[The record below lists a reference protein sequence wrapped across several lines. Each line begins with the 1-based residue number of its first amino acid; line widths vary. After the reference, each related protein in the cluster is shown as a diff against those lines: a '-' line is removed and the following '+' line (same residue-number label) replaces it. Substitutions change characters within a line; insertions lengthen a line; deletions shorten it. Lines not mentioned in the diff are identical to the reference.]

1 MLIDFHVSRRKS
13 SSAPSFFGRRK
24 HLMAKCKFVV
34 TLIKDGAEDD
44 FLRET
49 WKSINILRSTY
60 IFHANQLRKK
70 RNSKLN
76 KARETR
82 LPTTQ
87 PTATGQTQAT
97 STQVANSSR
106 PLLVTGSKPASSS
119 EKKKERVVLDLTNT
133 TTSKTWV
140 DIVSPTKSQPSY
152 PPGVDEKA
160 TEERKKPV
168 SKPEKEKKMKKK
180 ISLSSSEDLAPEK
193 PPQSKK
199 TRQVSSEEPL
209 GLYRKW
215 IRDFG
220 RMGANIS
227 QIKDLDLEGDDSQN
241 FYVVWEGRTCG
252 IFLDWNTCSSSVTK
266 YRGAKFRKVVGT
278 VVDALKYFKEKTNSD
293 V

>member
-1 MLIDFHVSRRKS
+1 
-13 SSAPSFFGRRK
+13 
-24 HLMAKCKFVV
+24 MAKCKFVV

-70 RNSKLN
+70 RNLKLK

-82 LPTTQ
+82 PPTTQ
-87 PTATGQTQAT
+87 PSATGQTKAT
-97 STQVANSSR
+97 STQVANSTR
-106 PLLVTGSKPASSS
+106 PILVTGSQPAPSI
-119 EKKKERVVLDLTNT
+119 EKKKERAVLDLTTT

-140 DIVSPTKSQPSY
+140 DIVSPTKSQPSN

-168 SKPEKEKKMKKK
+168 SKTEKEKKMKKK
-180 ISLSSSEDLAPEK
+180 ISSLSSSEDPTPDK

-199 TRQVSSEEPL
+199 TRQVSNEEPL

-227 QIKDLDLEGDDSQN
+227 QIKNLDLEADDSQN
-241 FYVVWEGRTCG
+241 FYVVWEGRTRG
-252 IFLDWNTCSSSVTK
+252 IFLDWDTCSSSVTK

-278 VVDALKYFKEKTNSD
+278 VGDALKYFKEKINSD